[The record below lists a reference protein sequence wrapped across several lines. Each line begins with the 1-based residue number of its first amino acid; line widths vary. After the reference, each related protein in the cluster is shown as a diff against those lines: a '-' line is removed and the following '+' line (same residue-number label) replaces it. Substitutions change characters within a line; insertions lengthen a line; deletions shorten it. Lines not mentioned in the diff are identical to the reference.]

1 MEFNDLK
8 NIFYFIIAILWFVFS
23 IFNKDK
29 KNKKQT
35 QKQPKRIPQPNVF
48 EEVLEDFKKALEEE
62 KVLPKA
68 KTVEMKKNH
77 PKLYENKIPDEVLAA
92 QKRKEE
98 REKSIKKTVNEKN
111 EVHENNG
118 TLLDIGTFQ
127 HDELQKMVIFT
138 EIFKRPNF

>member
-48 EEVLEDFKKALEEE
+48 GEVLEDFKKALEEE

-77 PKLYENKIPDEVLAA
+77 PILYENKIPDEVLAA

-98 REKSIKKTVNEKN
+98 REKSIKKIINEKN
-111 EVHENNG
+111 ELHENNG
-118 TLLDIGTFQ
+118 TLLDIGSFQ
-127 HDELQKMVIFT
+127 HGELQKMVIFT